1 MKKVTPRLLV
11 FAATLVLALFPM
23 HGQGQSK
30 NKKNDNKNEYNNA
43 ARDQP
48 RQAAPASPRV
58 SSPRAQP
65 QPRVVAPQQAAARG
79 PVASTPKPAE
89 GKSDNRPN
97 DKIHTEND
105 RTKVAPKPSTSSSRA
120 VPRAIPA

>member
-1 MKKVTPRLLV
+1 M

-48 RQAAPASPRV
+48 RQAARSRSRV
-58 SSPRAQP
+58 L
-65 QPRVVAPQQAAARG
+65 
-79 PVASTPKPAE
+79 
-89 GKSDNRPN
+89 
-97 DKIHTEND
+97 
-105 RTKVAPKPSTSSSRA
+105 
-120 VPRAIPA
+120 